1 MELKLLYSEKVEI
14 TSLTFFSQFE
24 CVRGRRWLGNQG
36 GWINICI
43 TNESMIMSSETHR
56 KSFTQ
61 IITHCVRAYTFST
74 YRAATSCRLSNCFFS
89 LHTTILPILK
99 TFINYTFMTVN
110 VLSLSLS
117 SLNVCSSLTEA
128 LDSFREKYDFKS
140 STIVDW
146 IALWVKNSFFHHFF
160 VERLSS

>member
-1 MELKLLYSEKVEI
+1 MELKLIYSEKVEI

-24 CVRGRRWLGNQG
+24 CVRGRRWLGNQE

-74 YRAATSCRLSNCFFS
+74 YRAATSCRLSNCFFFTS
-89 LHTTILPILK
+89 HDNLTDFKNLHKLYI
-99 TFINYTFMTVN
+99 YACER
-110 VLSLSLS
+110 SLS

-128 LDSFREKYDFKS
+128 LDSIREKYDFKS

-160 VERLSS
+160 VERLSSS